1 MPALGQEAHKWL
13 MQVRDGGSR
22 GGLRHPPPPAALGR
36 ALEFDDAA
44 HQLRGAD
51 ELTGLLVGVHLLLQ
65 GPVVSPTT
73 GAASAGQGSGLTPV
87 GVQAEGTLAVAEAR
101 SAMQTNVRHLA
112 RLAPF

>member
-1 MPALGQEAHKWL
+1 
-13 MQVRDGGSR
+13 
-22 GGLRHPPPPAALGR
+22 LGR

-51 ELTGLLVGVHLLLQ
+51 ELTSLLVGVHLLLQ

-73 GAASAGQGSGLTPV
+73 GAAGAGQGSGLTPV

-112 RLAPF
+112 RLAPFSGRINYLNRFFGGGVTTHLRVDHDQHRAPPAS